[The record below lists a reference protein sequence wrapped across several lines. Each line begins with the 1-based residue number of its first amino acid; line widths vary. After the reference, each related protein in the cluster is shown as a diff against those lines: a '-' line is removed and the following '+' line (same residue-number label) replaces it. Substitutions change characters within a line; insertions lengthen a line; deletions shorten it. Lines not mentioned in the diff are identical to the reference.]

1 MPGVRANRRTSSI
14 GSCGAATAADHD
26 NAYYHEQLQNQ
37 IQENHHLTEEVLDLK
52 MRLADALARIDA
64 EQHERRL
71 QSEQIAQLCD
81 ENDELRRHLD
91 AACGLD
97 QDQDPSEEETSSSP
111 KPAQESSSSSR
122 PNEGW
127 LHRVASNMKLGSSAT
142 NPPNPSPTPDA
153 PCSSATQLP
162 QDGSPSK
169 HSLFTASTRRL
180 SMLTADLADEQVSQ
194 PSSSKGEERRRSS
207 MTTALSSYSSLTSF
221 PEGDALPER
230 NSVTARCS

>member
-1 MPGVRANRRTSSI
+1 VPGVRANRRASSI

-26 NAYYHEQLQNQ
+26 NAYYHEQLRNQ
-37 IQENHHLTEEVLDLK
+37 IQENHHLTEDIMDLK

-71 QSEQIAQLCD
+71 QAEQIAQLCD

-91 AACGLD
+91 EACGFLD
-97 QDQDPSEEETSSSP
+97 PEHRSEEGTSSSP
-111 KPAQESSSSSR
+111 KPAQDPTSSR

-127 LHRVASNMKLGSSAT
+127 LHRVASNMRMGPSNT
-142 NPPNPSPTPDA
+142 NPTPTRDA

-207 MTTALSSYSSLTSF
+207 MTTALSSFSSLTSF
-221 PEGDALPER
+221 PEEGTMPER
-230 NSVTARCS
+230 NTVTARCS